1 MKLNIILVNNSERE
15 KATKKQLEML
25 LEKYDLNKWIFQ
37 KFIRIKEME
46 IPHSHPELTLNTF
59 HLNSD
64 NPLLSQFLHEQMHW
78 FLSDKPKDV
87 VNTALEEL
95 KLFFPQIL
103 ERDKYHLIINYLEYD
118 ALRQLIGKNKAKEI
132 INNKSK
138 YIHNSQ
144 RYTELYKLAIQ
155 KGDNIKEVLN
165 KYNLLI

>member
-1 MKLNIILVNNSERE
+1 MKLNIVLANNSNRE
-15 KATKKQLEML
+15 KETKKQLEML

-37 KFIRIKEME
+37 KLIHIKEME
-46 IPHSHPELTLNTF
+46 IPHSHPELILNTF

-78 FLSDKPKDV
+78 FVSSKPRNV

-138 YIHNSQ
+138 YMHNKQ
-144 RYTELYKLAIQ
+144 RYTELYESAIQ
-155 KGDNIKEVLN
+155 QENKIKEILN